1 MLQSKLIGETYK
13 EWPKEA
19 TLKSHGLLIKGGYI
33 RQIGAGL
40 FTMLPM
46 AKKVT
51 DKIQN
56 IIREEMVNVGAQE
69 VLMPMVGTRKLWEMS
84 DRYNTIG
91 DEMIRFK
98 DRTGSD
104 LVLSMTH
111 EEPTVMMAMTEGKSY
126 QKYPFAVFQF
136 QNKFR
141 DEARSRG
148 GLIRTR
154 EFVMKDAYSFHTS
167 QEDLERVYKE
177 YYDAYNRIFT
187 RVGLR
192 EVIAVKSDSGMMGG
206 KISHEYMLLC
216 DAGEDKIITCD
227 NCDYH
232 ANMEVAEYKELKA
245 ENTEKQ
251 EVKEILT
258 ENVKTIEDLEKFLG
272 IKACNMAKAVCFT
285 RDDNKKAVV
294 CFIRADRDVNETKLT
309 NILKSEITPR
319 KENAKDGICY
329 GFIGPVGIENVKD
342 IEVFYDI
349 SLKNEKALVCGANK
363 ENYHVTG
370 IDFTEMKNVEFVDI
384 GKVKEGDMCPVCGK
398 HSLKISNGV
407 EVGNIFQLGTK
418 YTESMNMTYLDENGK
433 AKHPIMG
440 CYGIGIGRLMASCL
454 EAKATEKCVNW
465 PASIAPFNIHIV
477 PLDYNKNE
485 EVTNLANNL
494 YKNLSTKYDCLL
506 DDRNKSAGVKF
517 ADSDLIG
524 ATIKVV
530 IGKKN
535 LAEGKVEIKVC
546 GEEGSQNIEIEN
558 VYKYIDENFQRK
570 LKECE

>member
-40 FTMLPM
+40 FTMLPL
-46 AKKVT
+46 AKKIT

-56 IIREEMVNVGAQE
+56 IIREEMNNVGAQE

-84 DRYNTIG
+84 GRYNSIG

-111 EEPTVMMAMTEGKSY
+111 EEPTVLMAMTEGKSY
-126 QKYPFAVFQF
+126 QKYPFAVYQF

-167 QEDLERVYKE
+167 QEDLEKVYEE
-177 YYDAYNRIFT
+177 YYNAYNKIFT
-187 RVGLR
+187 RVGLK

-206 KISHEYMLLC
+206 KISHEYMLLTE
-216 DAGEDKIITCD
+216 AGEDKIITCD

-232 ANMEVAEYKELKA
+232 ANMEVAEYKYLDVVNDKV
-245 ENTEKQ
+245 ENLEK
-251 EVKEILT
+251 INT
-258 ENVKTIEDLEKFLG
+258 PNIKTIEDLEAFTGK
-272 IKACNMAKAVCFT
+272 KAENMMKAVCYT
-285 RDDNKKAVV
+285 KDDDSKIVV

-309 NILKSEITPR
+309 NLIKSEITPR
-319 KENAKDGICY
+319 KPQENDGICY
-329 GFIGPVGIENVKD
+329 GFIGPKKD
-342 IEVFYDI
+342 FGDAIVVYDI
-349 SLKNEKALVCGANK
+349 SLQNEKSLICGANE
-363 ENYHVTG
+363 ENYHFTG
-370 IDFTEMKNVEFVDI
+370 FNIEREIGNIDFVDI
-384 GKVKEGDMCPVCGK
+384 GKVKENDVCPVCGNK
-398 HSLKISNGV
+398 SIKISNGI

-433 AKHPIMG
+433 SKNPIMG
-440 CYGIGIGRLMASCL
+440 CYGIGIGRLVASIL
-454 EAKATEKCVNW
+454 EAKATERACNW
-465 PASIAPFNIHIV
+465 PASVAPFNVHVIA
-477 PLDYNKNE
+477 LDYGKNE
-485 EVTNLANNL
+485 EVTNKANEI
-494 YKNLSTKYDCLL
+494 YETLSKKYDVLL

-517 ADSDLIG
+517 ADADLIG
-524 ATIKVV
+524 ATIRIV

-535 LAEGKVEIKVC
+535 LAENKVEIRAL
-546 GEEGSQNIEIEN
+546 GEESTNIDLETIYSI
-558 VYKYIDENFQRK
+558 VDEKFEEK
-570 LKECE
+570 MKECE